1 MGRMRVTFWPV
12 VGIAAFIALVL
23 CGLGLAFVA
32 EIFVTGA
39 PHAIPR
45 SPVLATVFSYLRS
58 FPSGWASFSC
68 DVRFVRSLPCGQPE
82 TGSKRQHKNCYT
94 PVPSPHFCL

>member
-12 VGIAAFIALVL
+12 VGVAAFIALVL
-23 CGLGLAFVA
+23 CGLGLALVA

-45 SPVLATVFSYLRS
+45 SPVLATVFFLLALLSVGLGVILLRRS
-58 FPSGWASFSC
+58 IRAVSALRPSGSQQQAQRLLYAAA
-68 DVRFVRSLPCGQPE
+68 VAAL
-82 TGSKRQHKNCYT
+82 
-94 PVPSPHFCL
+94 L